1 MKKVKEIN
9 ITEQISIGGENK
21 PFVLLAGPC
30 IIENDEMIFDIAKE
44 LKEITRDLKLQFIFK
59 TSFDKANRSSIDSFR
74 GPGIKKGL
82 ELLKKVKSDL
92 KIPLLIDIHLPEQ
105 AEQVAEVADIL
116 QIPAFLCRQTDLFT
130 AAAKTGKPLNV
141 KKGQFLAPWD
151 MKNIIDKI
159 KSTGNTKII
168 MTERGSSFGYNN
180 LVVDMRGIPIMR
192 EMGYPVIFDATHSAQ
207 LPGGAGTS
215 TGGMRDSIPFMA
227 RAAVAAGIDGLF
239 MEVHPE
245 PEKGLSDASNM
256 YPLYKLKYLLE
267 ELIKIDQIVKS

>member
-1 MKKVKEIN
+1 MKKVKEIQ

-21 PFVLLAGPC
+21 PFVLFAGPC

-74 GPGIKKGL
+74 GPGLEKGL
-82 ELLKKVKSDL
+82 ELLKKVKADL
-92 KIPLLIDIHLPEQ
+92 EIPLLIDIHLPEQ
-105 AEQVAEVADIL
+105 ADPVAEVAAIL
-116 QIPAFLCRQTDLFT
+116 QIPAFLCRQTDLVT
-130 AAAKTGKPLNV
+130 AAAKTGKPVNV

-159 KSTGNTKII
+159 KKTGNEKII

>member
-1 MKKVKEIN
+1 
-9 ITEQISIGGENK
+9 
-21 PFVLLAGPC
+21 
-30 IIENDEMIFDIAKE
+30 
-44 LKEITRDLKLQFIFK
+44 
-59 TSFDKANRSSIDSFR
+59 
-74 GPGIKKGL
+74 
-82 ELLKKVKSDL
+82 
-92 KIPLLIDIHLPEQ
+92 
-105 AEQVAEVADIL
+105 
-116 QIPAFLCRQTDLFT
+116 
-130 AAAKTGKPLNV
+130 
-141 KKGQFLAPWD
+141 
-151 MKNIIDKI
+151 
-159 KSTGNTKII
+159 

-256 YPLYKLKYLLE
+256 YPLYKIKYLLE
-267 ELIKIDQIVKS
+267 ELIKIDKIVKS